1 MFHFLRNLTS
11 FIKLNKICFSDNII
25 NKNKIYCKITNHLEN
40 HKGYQYKNG
49 LNVIKDKFNDDKND
63 KCGGGGFYFSDLND
77 ILHYHELGNNLRIV
91 ELPFDDKDF
100 KVIKIGNDKE
110 FKYRSNKIILRNKF
124 TFENRE
130 ELIFLKENIPKK
142 HEEVFNSLFET
153 SDIDKIIFGL
163 KYLKQ
168 SYYRFTEKKIVSII
182 VLAINL
188 KNIKILRILKKNY
201 LLDCFSFIL
210 KGDNKY
216 GNIENTKIWD
226 LERDFLIKLLYFLE
240 EINYE
245 ISDYEIKKLS
255 ERFNNDSYLYEW
267 YIISGL
273 EKYLRL

>member
-1 MFHFLRNLTS
+1 MFHFLRNLKS
-11 FIKLNKICFSDNII
+11 IKLNKICFSDNVI

-49 LNVIKDKFNDDKND
+49 LNIIKDKFNNDKND

-77 ILHYHELGNNLRIV
+77 ILHYHHLGNNLRIV

-110 FKYRSNKIILRNKF
+110 FKFRSNKIILRNKF

-130 ELIFLKENIPKK
+130 ELIFLTENIPKK
-142 HEEVFNSLFET
+142 HEDVFNSLFET

-168 SYYRFTEKKIVSII
+168 SYYKFTEKKIVSII
-182 VLAINL
+182 TLAINL

-201 LLDCFSFIL
+201 LLDCFSYIL
-210 KGDNKY
+210 RGDNKY
-216 GNIENTKIWD
+216 GNIENTQIWK
-226 LERDFLIKLLYFLE
+226 LERYFLIKLLYFLE

-273 EKYLRL
+273 NEYLRL